1 MKLGI
6 FVQNYVQGG
15 MDTFLINLINNISC
29 DEVFLFYN
37 KGKNIERV
45 KKQLNK
51 KINIIEY
58 NKILSNPS
66 NFCFRSFG
74 IGFKFL
80 KCI

>member
-15 MDTFLINLINNISC
+15 MDTFLINLVNNISC

-51 KINIIEY
+51 KQSSKVRRQKVRVVYRGIV
-58 NKILSNPS
+58 
-66 NFCFRSFG
+66 NF
-74 IGFKFL
+74 IQK
-80 KCI
+80 